1 MIGKLFNNR
10 YEIKEKIGSG
20 GTAVVYKG
28 QDILLGRMVTIK
40 ILREEYVGDEEFV
53 RRFRREAQAVASLS
67 HGNIV
72 SIYDVGDEGDL
83 HYFVMEFV
91 EGETL
96 KDYIKRKGTLD
107 IAETVDII
115 SQILEGIDYAHKHGI
130 VHRDI
135 KPQNVLI
142 SKDRHVKVTDFG
154 IAMGLSEVT
163 QTYHSS
169 SKIMGSVQY
178 ISPEQVQGEPV
189 TEKSDIYSIG
199 VVLYEMLTGQLPFSG
214 DSAISVAMQHVHG
227 ELIPPHQ
234 INHNIPIGLSY
245 VVMRAMR
252 KSPEI
257 RYTSAR
263 EMNESV
269 HSVTE
274 GINRLYQETSADS
287 IEETKDL
294 TADLTSAA
302 VKKRSPRKFGLG
314 KNSNMNGKKII
325 TILAIIFLAAFGWM
339 IWQAV
344 RAFSSTADVVVPQV
358 EGKTLTEADR
368 LLDEAELTYTTSY
381 ANNNEVPAETV
392 ISQSIAAEQKV
403 KKNRNIEL
411 VVSKGAKEVEVPPLV
426 GLTRKEAELS
436 LSNRLL
442 VADVTEENS
451 DTVAKDLVISQY
463 PLSGT
468 MVSEKD
474 KVLLKVSLGPQAV
487 VITMPN
493 LIGKPLADVQTSL
506 KEKKIDLG
514 KITYQS
520 STLYEEGIVIAQS
533 VDANSDIK
541 QGDTVTVTVSD
552 GPGPTEKTTSVS
564 YLIQSDGEDHAFK
577 LVVKDVKGTREI
589 FSDTYA
595 GGTLVMENV
604 TYYNEGKAQVYL
616 DGELVY
622 EQSLT

>member
-40 ILREEYVGDEEFV
+40 ILREEFVGDEEFV

-72 SIYDVGDEGDL
+72 SIYDVGDEGNL

-96 KDYIKRKGTLD
+96 KDYIKRKGVLD

-135 KPQNVLI
+135 KPQNVLL
-142 SKDRHVKVTDFG
+142 SKDHHVKVTDFG

-199 VVLYEMLTGQLPFSG
+199 VVLYEMLTGQLPFAG

-252 KSPEI
+252 KSPDI

-274 GINRLYQETSADS
+274 GINRLYQDTNTDS

-294 TADLTSAA
+294 TADLPVGTYP
-302 VKKRSPRKFGLG
+302 KKHKSRFGFGNHLP
-314 KNSNMNGKKII
+314 KNGKKII
-325 TILAIIFLAAFGWM
+325 TILAIVFLAAFGWM

-358 EGKTLTEADR
+358 EGLTLTQADK
-368 LLDEAELTYTTSY
+368 LLDDAELTYTTSY
-381 ANNNEVPAETV
+381 TNSEDVPAETV

-411 VVSKGAKEVEVPPLV
+411 VVSKGAKEVTVPPLV
-426 GLTRKEAELS
+426 GLTRKEAELA
-436 LSNRLL
+436 LSNVLL

-451 DTVAKDLVISQY
+451 DTVAADLVISQY
-463 PLSGT
+463 PVSGST
-468 MVSEKD
+468 ISEKD
-474 KVLLKVSLGPQAV
+474 KVLLKVSLGPKAV

-493 LIGKPLADVQTSL
+493 LVGKPLTDVQTSL
-506 KEKKIDLG
+506 KDKKINLG

-520 STLYEEGIVIAQS
+520 STTYDEGIVSAQS
-533 VDANSDIK
+533 IAANSDIK
-541 QGDTVTVTVSD
+541 QGDTVTITVSD
-552 GPGPTEKTTSVS
+552 GPGPTVKTTSIS
-564 YLIQSDGEDHAFK
+564 YIIPDDGEDHAFK
-577 LVVKDVKGTREI
+577 LVVKDVKGTREV
-589 FSDTYA
+589 FSDTFA
-595 GGTLVMENV
+595 GGTWVQEDV
-604 TYYNEGKAQVYL
+604 TYYNEGKLQVYL
-616 DGELVY
+616 DGEFVD

>member
-20 GTAVVYKG
+20 GTAVVYRG

-40 ILREEYVGDEEFV
+40 ILREEYVGDEELV

-72 SIYDVGDEGDL
+72 SIYDVGDEGNL

-169 SKIMGSVQY
+169 SRIMGSVQY
-178 ISPEQVQGEPV
+178 ISPEQVQGEPI

-274 GINRLYQETSADS
+274 GINRLYQETAADS
-287 IEETKDL
+287 VEETKDL
-294 TADLTSAA
+294 TADLAPAT
-302 VKKRSPRKFGLG
+302 VKKRRSHKLG
-314 KNSNMNGKKII
+314 KLPMDGKKII
-325 TILAIIFLAAFGWM
+325 TVLAIVFLAAFGWM
-339 IWQAV
+339 IWQGV
-344 RAFSSTADVVVPQV
+344 RAFSSSADVVVPQV

-368 LLDEAELTYTTSY
+368 LLTAAELTYTTSY
-381 ANNNEVPAETV
+381 ANNNEVPADTV

-411 VVSKGAKEVEVPPLV
+411 VVSKGAKEVEVPSLV
-426 GLTRKEAELS
+426 GLTKKEAELA
-436 LSNRLL
+436 LSNRMLL
-442 VADVTEENS
+442 ADVTEENS
-451 DTVAKDLVISQY
+451 DTVEKDKVISQY

-474 KVLLKVSLGPQAV
+474 KVLLKISLGPQAV

-493 LIGKPLADVQTSL
+493 LLGKPLVDVQTSL
-506 KEKKIDLG
+506 KEKKINLG

-520 STLYEEGIVIAQS
+520 STVYEEGIVIAQS
-533 VDANSDIK
+533 VAANSDIK

-552 GPGPTEKTTSVS
+552 GPGPTEKSDSIS
-564 YLIQSDGEDHAFK
+564 YLITSDGEDHAFK
-577 LVVKDVKGTREI
+577 LVVKDVKGTREVH
-589 FSDTYA
+589 SHTYA
-595 GGTLVMENV
+595 GGTLVRADI